1 MDKHSIRRQGIAYR
15 TSLSSENV
23 HAKSASMTTQ
33 LHNVLQTLPEPYL
46 SYTALLPGEMNP
58 AGALM
63 DSHAVFIQPS
73 KSATIPTILFPVIII
88 PMVAADRHG
97 NRIGMGGGWFDRF
110 LVTQPQAIV
119 IGCCYDRM
127 VFAHIPSDNHD
138 VPVNYICSEKRT
150 IDCSVE

>member
-1 MDKHSIRRQGIAYR
+1 MDKHSIRRRGIVYR
-15 TSLSSENV
+15 TALSRESV
-23 HAKSASMTTQ
+23 HAKSADMTKQ
-33 LHNVLQTLPEPYL
+33 LYKLLQALPEPYL

-63 DSHAVFIQPS
+63 DSHAIFIQPS
-73 KSATIPTILFPVIII
+73 KSAIMPTILYPVIII
-88 PMVAADRHG
+88 PMVAADIHG

-110 LVTQPQAIV
+110 LVMQPQAIV

-127 VFAHIPSDNHD
+127 VFEHVPSDDHD
-138 VPVNYICSEKRT
+138 VPASYICTEKRT